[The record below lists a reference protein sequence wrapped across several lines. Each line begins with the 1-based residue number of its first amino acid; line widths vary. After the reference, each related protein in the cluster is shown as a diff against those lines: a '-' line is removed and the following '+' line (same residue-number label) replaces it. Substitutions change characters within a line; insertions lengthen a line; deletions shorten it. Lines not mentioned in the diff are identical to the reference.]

1 MVKSGTSS
9 PPASQPSS
17 MDSFLDD
24 YQKVRLAVSLF
35 GLAILL
41 ALAPSEGFS
50 SLLPYITSLGVIGSH
65 AVWCRLRHIRSPRSM
80 LLLDT
85 TVWGVII
92 ALAKDLSV
100 SAAVLAFLAVLVVL
114 FSDGA
119 WRVGFLAASAGWYG
133 LAVGRTDQLVPI
145 SLGPVLGVFLITGGM
160 AAMIVRV
167 RGWLGRLDAG
177 RSQMLGT
184 VSHELRNNLTG
195 VMGLTEIVSTNREL
209 NADEA
214 RELVALAHQQAVDA
228 NEIVEDLLTATR
240 LERAALSI
248 AMKSVIVN
256 DEVETTARRF
266 SGEGV
271 RLSVHTATDLPSAE
285 ADGLRVR
292 QILRNLVSNAVRY
305 GGPSIRIT
313 TFAAGDDIKVTVAD
327 DGEGVPP
334 EDETTIFLPYRRS
347 TRSID
352 AASVGL
358 GLWISRQLAVAMGGS
373 LEYRRVDG
381 WTEFVLTLR
390 AHGRDNG
397 YAMLRLGV
405 EDGGLPT
412 PTLGKSS
419 DAVVTYRDALRA

>member
-1 MVKSGTSS
+1 
-9 PPASQPSS
+9 

-24 YQKVRLAVSLF
+24 YQKVRLALSLI

-41 ALAPSEGFS
+41 AFAASEGFAS
-50 SLLPYITSLGVIGSH
+50 GAPFSISMGVIGGH
-65 AVWCRLRHIRSPRSM
+65 ALWCRLRHIRSPRSM

-85 TVWGVII
+85 TVWGVIMV
-92 ALAKDLSV
+92 LAEDPSV
-100 SAAVLAFLAVLVVL
+100 SAVVLAFLAVLVAL

-119 WRVGFLAASAGWYG
+119 WRAAFLTASAGWYG
-133 LAVGRTDQLVPI
+133 LSVFGTDQLVPVSASSSLPSMT
-145 SLGPVLGVFLITGGM
+145 SLGHVMGVLLITGGM
-160 AAMIVRV
+160 AAMIIRV
-167 RGWLGRLDAG
+167 RGWLGQLDAG

-195 VMGLTEIVSTNREL
+195 MIGLTEVVSTNREL

-248 AMKSVIVN
+248 AMKSVNIN
-256 DEVETTARRF
+256 DEVDTTARRF
-266 SGEGV
+266 SGEGID
-271 RLSVHTATDLPSAE
+271 LSVRKATDLPPAA

-292 QILRNLVSNAVRY
+292 QVLRNLVSNAVRY
-305 GGPSIRIT
+305 GGSSIRIT
-313 TFAAGDDIKVTVAD
+313 TVAVGDEVKVTIAD

-347 TRSID
+347 TRSSH

-373 LEYRRVDG
+373 LDYRRVDG
-381 WTEFVLTLR
+381 WTEFVLTLG
-390 AHGRDNG
+390 AYGRDTG
-397 YAMLRLGV
+397 YGILRLEAV
-405 EDGGLPT
+405 SPATD
-412 PTLGKSS
+412 LG
-419 DAVVTYRDALRA
+419 

>member
-1 MVKSGTSS
+1 MVKSGAS
-9 PPASQPSS
+9 PPLASQPSS

-24 YQKVRLAVSLF
+24 YQKVRLAISLT
-35 GLAILL
+35 GLAILMVFL
-41 ALAPSEGFS
+41 PSDGFS
-50 SLLPYITSLGVIGSH
+50 VLSPYIISMGVIAGH
-65 AVWCRLRHIRSPRSM
+65 AVWCRLRHIRSPRSI
-80 LLLDT
+80 LFVDT

-92 ALAKDLSV
+92 VLTADPSL
-100 SAAVLAFLAVLVVL
+100 SAAVLAFLALLSVL

-133 LAVGRTDQLVPI
+133 LSVGGPGQLVPI
-145 SLGPVLGVFLITGGM
+145 TWGQVLGVFFVTGAM
-160 AAMIVRV
+160 AAMIIRV

-195 VMGLTEIVSTNREL
+195 MMGLTEIVSTSPDLSAE
-209 NADEA
+209 EA
-214 RELVALAHQQAVDA
+214 RDLVALAHQQAVDA

-248 AMKSVIVN
+248 AMKSVNMN
-256 DEVETTARRF
+256 DEVDTTARRF
-266 SGEGV
+266 SGEGID
-271 RLSVHTATDLPSAE
+271 LSVHKATDLPPAE
-285 ADGLRVR
+285 ADRLRVR

-305 GGPSIRIT
+305 GGSSIRIT
-313 TFAAGDDIKVTVAD
+313 TVAVGDEVKVTIAD

-347 TRSID
+347 NRSSH

-373 LEYRRVDG
+373 LDYRRVAG
-381 WTEFVLTLR
+381 WTEFILTLE
-390 AHGRDNG
+390 AHGRDTG
-397 YAMLRLGV
+397 YAKLRL
-405 EDGGLPT
+405 EDGRSPG
-412 PTLGKSS
+412 PTLGNLS
-419 DAVVTYRDALRA
+419 DPNVALREALPG

>member
-1 MVKSGTSS
+1 MVKLGTSS

-17 MDSFLDD
+17 MDSYLDD
-24 YQKVRLAVSLF
+24 YQNVRLAVSLF

-50 SLLPYITSLGVIGSH
+50 TVVPYVISLGVIGGH

-92 ALAKDLSV
+92 VLAGDPSL

-114 FSDGA
+114 FSDGS
-119 WRVGFLAASAGWYG
+119 WRGVFLAAAAGWYG
-133 LAVGRTDQLVPI
+133 FSVVGTDQTAPV
-145 SLGPVLGVFLITGGM
+145 SLGQVAGVFLITGGM
-160 AAMIVRV
+160 AAMIIRV

-195 VMGLTEIVSTNREL
+195 MMGLTEIVSTNRDL
-209 NADEA
+209 SGDEA

-240 LERAALSI
+240 LERAALTV
-248 AMKSVIVN
+248 AMNSVNIN
-256 DEVETTARRF
+256 DEVDTTARRF
-266 SGEGV
+266 SGEGID
-271 RLSVHTATDLPSAE
+271 LSVDTATDLPPAE

-292 QILRNLVSNAVRY
+292 QILRNLVSNAARY
-305 GGPSIRIT
+305 GGSSIRIT
-313 TFAAGDDIKVTVAD
+313 TMASGDDIKITVAD

-334 EDETTIFLPYRRS
+334 ADETTIFLPYRRS
-347 TRSID
+347 TRSTH

-373 LEYRRVDG
+373 LDYRRVDG
-381 WTEFVLTLR
+381 WTEFVLTLG
-390 AHGRDNG
+390 AYGRTG
-397 YAMLRLGV
+397 YAILRLGA
-405 EDGGLPT
+405 EDGRAPAPT
-412 PTLGKSS
+412 MGKGS
-419 DAVVTYRDALRA
+419 DAVVTFREAVRG

>member
-1 MVKSGTSS
+1 
-9 PPASQPSS
+9 

-24 YQKVRLAVSLF
+24 YQKVRLTVSLI

-41 ALAPSEGFS
+41 AFAPSEGFS
-50 SLLPYITSLGVIGSH
+50 SEVPYIASMGVIAGH

-92 ALAKDLSV
+92 VRASDPSI
-100 SAAVLAFLAVLVVL
+100 SAAVLAFLAVLAVL

-119 WRVGFLAASAGWYG
+119 WRGGFLAVAAGWYG
-133 LAVGRTDQLVPI
+133 FSVVGAAQPV
-145 SLGPVLGVFLITGGM
+145 SLGQVAGVFLITGGM
-160 AAMIVRV
+160 AAMIIRV
-167 RGWLGRLDAG
+167 RGWMGRLDAG

-195 VMGLTEIVSTNREL
+195 MMGLTEIVGANHDLSAE
-209 NADEA
+209 EA

-228 NEIVEDLLTATR
+228 TEIVEDLLTATR
-240 LERAALSI
+240 LERSALSV
-248 AMKSVIVN
+248 AKDSVNIN

-271 RLSVHTATDLPSAE
+271 HLSVETAPDLPPAE

-305 GGPSIRIT
+305 GGPSLRIT
-313 TFAAGDDIKVTVAD
+313 TSKVGDAIQITVAD

-334 EDETTIFLPYRRS
+334 EEGTTIFLPYRRS
-347 TRSID
+347 TRSSH

-358 GLWISRQLAVAMGGS
+358 GLWISRQLADAMGGS
-373 LEYRRVDG
+373 LEYRRVGG
-381 WTEFVLTLR
+381 WTEFVLTLGVF
-390 AHGRDNG
+390 GRDTG
-397 YAMLRLGV
+397 YAIWRLSV
-405 EDGGLPT
+405 EERRSTRSATPFVEPLPE
-412 PTLGKSS
+412 
-419 DAVVTYRDALRA
+419 